1 MLRLNIN
8 KIRSSFVSNNTMTV
22 KLADINPN
30 VQQLQEKLQLKTIQL
45 NALLEITQAINSN
58 LSSKSLLELFA
69 NVLRDELGVNRMAI
83 FTNFDK
89 WLCSAAYGVDDAVI
103 DSITEPILLE
113 FKHISHLK
121 NKKSPFS
128 SVFQT
133 VIPVYHKSNP
143 LAVCFLGNAGNLKG
157 ETEEER
163 LNFIQ
168 IIINIISV
176 AIENKKLFKDQLA
189 QQGIKK
195 ELELAGKMQTMLI
208 PESLPSNE
216 FMEMDALYMPHL
228 DIGGDYY
235 DYLQLNEDEYMFC
248 LGDISGHGIAAALLM
263 ANFQASLR
271 SLIMQQDSLKDFI
284 SLFNTKI
291 NEITR
296 GEKFITLFL
305 ARYNTYNRKL
315 HFINAGHT
323 PPVFMNKDGIQLLEK
338 GSTILGMFEKLPS
351 IHVGEISIA
360 PNDFLFCYTDGLTE
374 LENEQGEQYG
384 IDRLSEY
391 VKKHHHLSVVDFNKK
406 MLDEI
411 VRYKG
416 NKLIFNDDVSFL
428 TTRFL

>member
-1 MLRLNIN
+1 
-8 KIRSSFVSNNTMTV
+8 MTV
-22 KLADINPN
+22 RLADINTD
-30 VQQLQEKLQLKTIQL
+30 VQQLQEKLHLKTIQL

-58 LSSKSLLELFA
+58 LSSKALLELFS

-83 FTNFDK
+83 FTHFDE
-89 WLCSAAYGVDDAVI
+89 WACSASYAVDEA
-103 DSITEPILLE
+103 LLTGIEDKTLRE

-121 NKKSPFS
+121 NKKTSLA

-133 VIPVYHKSNP
+133 VVPVYHKSHP

-195 ELELAGKMQTMLI
+195 ELELAGKMQTLLI
-208 PESLPSNE
+208 PEKLPANE

-271 SLIMQQDSLKDFI
+271 SMIMQQDSLKDFI

-323 PPVFMNKDGIQLLEK
+323 PPVFMNKDGVQLLDK
-338 GSTILGMFEKLPS
+338 GCTILGMFEKLPS
-351 IHVGEISIA
+351 IHVGEINIQA
-360 PNDFLFCYTDGLTE
+360 QDFLFCYTDGLTE

-384 IDRLSEY
+384 IERLSEY
-391 VKKHHHLSVVDFNKK
+391 VKSHSQLSVVDFNKK

-416 NKLIFNDDVSFL
+416 TKLIFNDDVSFL

>member
-1 MLRLNIN
+1 M
-8 KIRSSFVSNNTMTV
+8 MA
-22 KLADINPN
+22 KLADINNN
-30 VQQLQEKLQLKTIQL
+30 VDHLQAKLQLKTAQL

-58 LSSKSLLELFA
+58 LSAKALLELFSS
-69 NVLRDELGVNRMAI
+69 VMHDELGVNNLAI
-83 FTNFDK
+83 FTLFDE
-89 WLCSAAYGVDDAVI
+89 WRQGIHYGVDEEVI
-103 DSITEPILLE
+103 RSIQKDTILK

-121 NKKSPFS
+121 LNKSPLA
-128 SVFQT
+128 SVFKM
-133 VIPVYHKSNP
+133 VVPVYHKDQP
-143 LAVCFLGNAGNLKG
+143 MAVCFLGNAGNLKG

-168 IIINIISV
+168 IIINIIAV
-176 AIENKKLFKDQLA
+176 AIENKKLFKEKLE

-208 PESLPSNE
+208 PEKLPANE
-216 FMEMDALYMPHL
+216 FLEMDAIYMPHL

-248 LGDISGHGIAAALLM
+248 MGDISGHGIAAALLM

-315 HFINAGHT
+315 HFINAGQT
-323 PPVFMNKDGIQLLEK
+323 PPVFFSKRGVQLLDK
-338 GSTILGMFEKLPS
+338 GCTILGMFEKLPN
-351 IHVGEISIA
+351 IQVGELSIEHD
-360 PNDFLFCYTDGLTE
+360 DFLFCYTDGLTE

-384 IDRLSEY
+384 IDRLATFVQS
-391 VKKHHHLSVVDFNKK
+391 HHQLPVSDFNRKI
-406 MLDEI
+406 LDEI
-411 VRYKG
+411 IRFKG
-416 NKLIFNDDVSFL
+416 SKSIFNDDVSFL
-428 TTRFL
+428 TARFL

>member
-1 MLRLNIN
+1 MA
-8 KIRSSFVSNNTMTV
+8 V
-22 KLADINPN
+22 KLADINTD
-30 VQQLQEKLQLKTIQL
+30 VTQLQEKLQLKTAQL
-45 NALLEITQAINSN
+45 HALLEITQAINSN
-58 LSSKSLLELFA
+58 LSAKALLDLFS
-69 NVLRDELGVNRMAI
+69 NVLRDEMGIGRMAI
-83 FTNFDK
+83 FTHFDE
-89 WLCSAAYGVDDAVI
+89 WLCSACYGVDQHVLQALSPQEV
-103 DSITEPILLE
+103 LR
-113 FKHISHLK
+113 FKQISHLK
-121 NKKSPFS
+121 RNKTELANTFDI
-128 SVFQT
+128 VL
-133 VIPVYHKSNP
+133 PVYHKSQP
-143 LAVCFLGNAGNLKG
+143 LAVCFLGDAGNLKG

-176 AIENKKLFKDQLA
+176 AIENKKLFKQQLA

-208 PESLPSNE
+208 PETLPANE
-216 FMEMDALYMPHL
+216 FMEMDAIYMPHL

-235 DYLQLNEDEYMFC
+235 DYLQLNEDEFMFC

-284 SLFNTKI
+284 MLFNTKI

-315 HFINAGHT
+315 HYINAGHT
-323 PPVFMNKDGIQLLEK
+323 PPVYYGKNGVQLLEK
-338 GSTILGMFEKLPS
+338 GCTILGMFEKLPS
-351 IHVGEISIA
+351 VSVGEISIQ

-374 LENEQGEQYG
+374 LENDQGEQYG
-384 IDRLSEY
+384 VNRLSDFVSQNHQLK
-391 VKKHHHLSVVDFNKK
+391 VKDFNKR

-411 VRYKG
+411 IRFKG
-416 NKLIFNDDVSFL
+416 KQLFNDDVSFL
-428 TTRFL
+428 STRFL